1 MCICGLGAAG
11 LALWQRMAKN
21 ADGSALF
28 PLVMDPMLFAS
39 ALLLATVTG
48 LLAAFAPARSAAR
61 LDPVVAIRG

>member
-1 MCICGLGAAG
+1 MRDEGVEIAMHAAPT
-11 LALWQRMAKN
+11 AVTKN
-21 ADGSALF
+21 ADGTPLF
-28 PLVMDPMLFAS
+28 PLVMDPKLFAF